1 MSRVQASPGQ
11 RIADAIRQS
20 PEAVDVYRNVLWQFG
35 DREHGYQPGSFR
47 ESLLSA
53 FAKADPH
60 NFHRLEA
67 AFPLI
72 GSAVYLAQS
81 VEGGMDIM
89 REAVSSV

>member
-1 MSRVQASPGQ
+1 MTSLSASPGQ
-11 RIADAIRQS
+11 KIAEAIRKS
-20 PEAVDVYRNVLWQFG
+20 PEAVDVYRNVLWLFG
-35 DREHGYQPGSFR
+35 DREHGYEPGSFR
-47 ESLLSA
+47 ESLLIA
-53 FAKADPH
+53 FARADPH

-72 GSAVYLAQS
+72 GSAVNLAKN